1 MARERLVIIL
11 ALGLVLVMSW
21 AGATGAGAQPF
32 APYTGV
38 IKNCTRHSISIPS
51 ANSAATLIVPPG
63 GFIEY
68 VAWNPEFQLM
78 GYLGGRPYYC
88 QNIRVIPKNYQFMCK
103 SYDFLAE
110 IRAEEKPVKPSPGW
124 KKIPKKK
131 PRGEGVEGL
140 G

>member
-1 MARERLVIIL
+1 MTRERFSIIL
-11 ALGLVLVMSW
+11 ALGLVVVMSW
-21 AGATGAGAQPF
+21 AGATGAGAQAL

-38 IKNCTRHSISIPS
+38 IQNHSRHCISIPS
-51 ANSAATLIVPPG
+51 ANSGATLIVPPG

-68 VAWNPEFQLM
+68 VAWNPEFQLI
-78 GYLGGRPYYC
+78 GYSAGRPYYC
-88 QNIRVIPKNYQFMCK
+88 QIIRVAPKNYQFMCK

-110 IRAEEKPVKPSPGW
+110 IRPEEAPGKPSPGR
-124 KKIPKKK
+124 KNGPAKK